1 MPGGRVLVTGAT
13 GFVGQRLV
21 PALASAGYTPLCA
34 SRDPRA
40 ARERWPERLWTELDV
55 HDPSTLGVLSGCRI
69 AYYLVHSIGEGSDYA
84 QRERRAAEAFARAA
98 REAGVERIVYLGG
111 VRPPSGTSRHL
122 RARLEVG
129 QALRS
134 GGVSVVELRA
144 GMLVGEGSAS
154 WTIVS
159 QLAAKLP
166 AMLLPS
172 WLDRHSWPL
181 GVDDAVAALVAAA
194 ELPERQD
201 GCYALTGP
209 ERVSHRE
216 LLARTAAASGKHPLM
231 LRVPFVTPRLS
242 SYWITAVTGV
252 RFALVR
258 ELVAGIQFELDPST
272 PAFWPLISHRPAP
285 LDAAIQ
291 RALSAGSERPAA

>member
-1 MPGGRVLVTGAT
+1 MPRGRVLVTGAT
-13 GFVGQRLV
+13 GFVGRRLV
-21 PALASAGYTPLCA
+21 PALVSAGYTPVCA
-34 SRDPRA
+34 SRDPGS
-40 ARERWPERLWTELDV
+40 ARERWPDRRWVELDV
-55 HDPSTLGVLSGCRI
+55 HDPSTLGVLAGCRI
-69 AYYLVHSIGEGSDYA
+69 AFYLVHSIGEGSDYA
-84 QRERRAAEAFARAA
+84 QRERLAAEAFGHAA

-129 QALRS
+129 QALRT

-144 GMLVGEGSAS
+144 GMLIGEGSAS

-159 QLAAKLP
+159 ELAAKLP

-172 WLDRHSWPL
+172 WLDRHSWPV

-194 ELPERQD
+194 ELPERRD

-216 LLARTAAASGKHPLM
+216 LLVRTAAARGKHPLM

-272 PAFWPLISHRPAP
+272 PPFWPLIGHSPTP
-285 LDAAIQ
+285 LDATIQ
-291 RALSAGSERPAA
+291 AALDAARQRPAA